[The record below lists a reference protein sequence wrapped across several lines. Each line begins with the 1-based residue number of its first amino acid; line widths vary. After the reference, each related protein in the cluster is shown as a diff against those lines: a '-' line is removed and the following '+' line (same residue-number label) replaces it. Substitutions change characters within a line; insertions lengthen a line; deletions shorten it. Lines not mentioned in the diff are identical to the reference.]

1 MDTFLN
7 IGNLNMGVGGSAE
20 LLYENRQDQFCP
32 CCYSNKAIQLG
43 VHNGHLTKLVIK
55 VLRGRIN
62 VLVEDVKAMRM
73 ELIENGR
80 KIISTN
86 RGVFKDNELIWYD
99 NAYVLSLKF
108 AEEKIEIMIRK
119 IPKAGGEVG

>member
-1 MDTFLN
+1 ML
-7 IGNLNMGVGGSAE
+7 A
-20 LLYENRQDQFCP
+20 
-32 CCYSNKAIQLG
+32 
-43 VHNGHLTKLVIK
+43 
-55 VLRGRIN
+55 
-62 VLVEDVKAMRM
+62 EDVKAMRV

-108 AEEKIEIMIRK
+108 VEEKIEIMIRK